1 MPEIFD
7 TDPKIASIVADTDTA
22 PGGVAQ
28 DVLDTAIEINETPVE
43 ELPEVEL
50 EMVTEE
56 VTEPEMETE
65 EESTEEASEIDPAS
79 ISLDTTD
86 LAEKQIIA
94 EDPEAFTPEPE
105 APEEGLPFNDLSLE
119 TVSFTPPESATELGS
134 TGSVD
139 VVITNEGDATVDGTI
154 DLNLFVSSDKKINT
168 RVLPLT
174 GKEVQD
180 GLLTTLEDADL
191 EGLEPGESKTVT
203 IEYDNITSFVPP
215 GSQFL
220 IAEIDGE
227 SLGEAQDLDESNNSD
242 DMLVSL
248 PGTDVV
254 LDWQTVGAN
263 LTTNQFLFDE
273 LPDVGAAPPQGTRN
287 GALLSASIFNAF
299 AGVTGEFDPYVID
312 LDAIEMSPEGAS
324 VETAIAGAAATVL
337 SEVYPEQV
345 DIINEQLDLSLDEI
359 QDDPAA
365 EMLGLAYGQLVAQ
378 ELLDIRADEFASFP
392 DPLDPD
398 NSTFTPI
405 DPDNDFFWS
414 PEDNGTGIAVGP
426 EYGDVAIPYAIDSA
440 GAIVDLISPD
450 APDSPEFLADLQAVA
465 ALGGAEDTEITEIL
479 RTDDQSEIAKFFFV
493 DRGDS
498 YKPNKH
504 LNHIAQEISIDQGF
518 DLKDN
523 VELFFKLNLAL
534 ADAVIVAWD
543 AKYNEQFPR
552 PSQPINELIDPEWT
566 AFLEEPGFPDWI
578 SGHSIM
584 AYASQVVF
592 EEQFGDIGTFGVV
605 SPDTPGIEREFDSFA
620 ELADEFSLSR
630 VFAGVHTIDGAFT
643 DPDVAGTAVGVEVLE
658 TLAPLTEASV

>member
-1 MPEIFD
+1 MEETLFSDIPITSSVAEDVISVAEELSAEEA
-7 TDPKIASIVADTDTA
+7 PVVEEVAVEEIVA
-22 PGGVAQ
+22 
-28 DVLDTAIEINETPVE
+28 E
-43 ELPEVEL
+43 EV
-50 EMVTEE
+50 VTEE
-56 VTEPEMETE
+56 ATTE
-65 EESTEEASEIDPAS
+65 EEAEIDPAS
-79 ISLDTTD
+79 ISPDTTD
-86 LAEKQIIA
+86 LEEKQILA
-94 EDPEAFTPEPE
+94 NAPDAAPTEPEPF
-105 APEEGLPFNDLSLE
+105 EEGAPFTDLSLE
-119 TVSFTPPESATELGS
+119 MESAILPESATELGS
-134 TGSVD
+134 PGSVD
-139 VVITNEGDATVDGTI
+139 VTITNEGDATIDGKI
-154 DLNLFVSSDKKINT
+154 DLNLYVSSDKKINT
-168 RVLPLT
+168 RILPLT

-180 GLLTTLEDADL
+180 GLLTTLEGADL
-191 EGLEPGESKTVT
+191 SGLEPGDSKTVT

-220 IAEIDGE
+220 IAEIEEE
-227 SLGEAQDLDESNNSD
+227 SLGEGQDVVVENNSD

-263 LTTNQFLFDE
+263 LTTNQFLFDK
-273 LPDVGAAPPQGTRN
+273 LADVGSAPPQGTRN

-312 LDAIEMSPEGAS
+312 LDAIEMSPEGVS
-324 VETAIAGAAATVL
+324 VEAAIAGAAATVL
-337 SEVYPEQV
+337 SEVYPEQE
-345 DIINEQLDLSLDEI
+345 DIINEQMDLSLEEI

-365 EMLGLAYGQLVAQ
+365 EMLGLAYGGLVAQ
-378 ELLDIRADEFASFP
+378 ELLELREDEFASFD

-398 NSTFTPI
+398 NSEFIPI

-414 PEDNGTGIAVGP
+414 PDDNGSGVAVGAQ
-426 EYGDVAIPYAIDSA
+426 YGDTAIPWAIDSS

-465 ALGGAEDTEITEIL
+465 ALGGAEDTEVTEIL

-504 LNHIAQEISIDQGF
+504 LNHIAQELSIDQGF

-523 VELFFKLNLAL
+523 VELFMKLNLAL
-534 ADAVIVAWD
+534 ADAVIVTWD
-543 AKYNEQFPR
+543 AKYNEQYPR
-552 PSQPINELIDPEWT
+552 PSQPINGDLGIDPEWK

-578 SGHSIM
+578 SGHSTM
-584 AYASQVVF
+584 AYAAEAVF

-605 SPDTPGIEREFDSFA
+605 SPDTPGIEREFENFD

-630 VFAGVHTIDGAFT
+630 VFAGVHTIDGSFT
-643 DPDVAGTAVGVEVLE
+643 DPDTAGTAVGEEVLA
-658 TLAPLTEASV
+658 TLAPLTEGGSL

>member
-1 MPEIFD
+1 MEETLFSDIPI
-7 TDPKIASIVADTDTA
+7 TSSVAEDVID
-22 PGGVAQ
+22 VAEELSAEE
-28 DVLDTAIEINETPVE
+28 VTTEEVAVEEVAIEE
-43 ELPEVEL
+43 
-50 EMVTEE
+50 VTEE
-56 VTEPEMETE
+56 VTSEEVTTE
-65 EESTEEASEIDPAS
+65 EEGEIDPAS
-79 ISLDTTD
+79 ISPDTTN
-86 LAEKQIIA
+86 LEEKQILA
-94 EDPEAFTPEPE
+94 NAPDVAPTEPEPF
-105 APEEGLPFNDLSLE
+105 EEGAPLTDLSLE
-119 TVSFTPPESATELGS
+119 IDSVVLPESATELGS
-134 TGSVD
+134 PGSVN
-139 VVITNEGDATVDGTI
+139 VLITNEGDATIDGTI
-154 DLNLFVSSDKKINT
+154 DLNLYVSSDKKINT

-191 EGLEPGESKTVT
+191 DGLEPGDSKTVT

-220 IAEIDGE
+220 IAEIEEE
-227 SLGEAQDLDESNNSD
+227 SLGEGQDVVVENNSD

-273 LPDVGAAPPQGTRN
+273 LADVGAAPPQGTRN

-299 AGVTGEFDPYVID
+299 AGVTGEFDPYAID

-324 VETAIAGAAATVL
+324 VEAAIAGAAATVL
-337 SEVYPEQV
+337 SEVYPEQE
-345 DIINEQLDLSLDEI
+345 DIINEQMDLSLDEI

-365 EMLGLAYGQLVAQ
+365 EMLGLAYGGLVAQ
-378 ELLDIRADEFASFP
+378 ELLELREDEFASFE

-398 NSTFTPI
+398 NSEFIPI

-414 PEDNGTGIAVGP
+414 PDDNGSGVAVGAQ
-426 EYGDVAIPYAIDSA
+426 YGDTAIPWAIDSS

-465 ALGGAEDTEITEIL
+465 ALGGAEDTEVTEIL

-504 LNHIAQEISIDQGF
+504 LNHIAQELSIDQGF

-523 VELFFKLNLAL
+523 VELFMKLNLAL
-534 ADAVIVAWD
+534 ADAVIVTWD
-543 AKYNEQFPR
+543 AKYNEQYPR
-552 PSQPINELIDPEWT
+552 PSQPINGDLGIDPEWK

-578 SGHSIM
+578 SGHSTM
-584 AYASQVVF
+584 AYAAEAVF

-605 SPDTPGIEREFDSFA
+605 SPDTPGIEREFENFD

-643 DPDVAGTAVGVEVLE
+643 DPDTAGTAVGEEVLA